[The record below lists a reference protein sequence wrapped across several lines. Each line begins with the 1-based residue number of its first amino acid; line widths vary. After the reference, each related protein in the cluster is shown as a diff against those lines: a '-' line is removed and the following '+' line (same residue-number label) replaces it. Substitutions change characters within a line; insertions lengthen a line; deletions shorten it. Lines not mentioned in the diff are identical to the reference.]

1 MGIAVGVGLL
11 IAAPAG
17 ASAQD
22 TPQGGCRAAGQFIAS
37 MAREDGRLF
46 GQFSSE
52 LAALCLRDDVAQG
65 FHVTFCAPDA

>member
-22 TPQGGCRAAGQFIAS
+22 PPQGNCGGAGQFIAS
-37 MAREDGRLF
+37 LAREQGPAF
-46 GQFSSE
+46 GEFSAE
-52 LAALCLRDDVAQG
+52 LAALGLRDDFAHG
-65 FHVTFCAPDA
+65 LHSAFCPPDA